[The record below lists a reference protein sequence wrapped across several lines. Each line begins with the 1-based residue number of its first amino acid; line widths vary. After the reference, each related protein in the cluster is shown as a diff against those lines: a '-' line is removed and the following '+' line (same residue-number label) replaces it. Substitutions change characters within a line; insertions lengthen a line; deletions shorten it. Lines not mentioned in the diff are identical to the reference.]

1 MTAMSLKIAAAAA
14 ALLIPALAGAQHRPY
29 QNPEPYPQEL
39 RDAVKFVYDADF
51 AMNFDNREYDVS
63 GFQTSETIFGARLT
77 PAIGLQIGAGHGQT
91 HRIMAAIDV
100 MKDFGDPSAVNGE
113 LFHEL
118 KFWYSFRQSLRKG
131 GSLEMTAGIFP
142 KSMSGEEWSTA
153 FFSEKSRWYDN
164 NMEGALF
171 RWSRPDAA
179 LEFACDWN
187 GKIGAGADTREQFM
201 IMSAGHKDFGIWR
214 IGYNGYGVHFANSE
228 VVKGVVD
235 NILAEP
241 YVRVDLTGATR
252 WFFSKFHVRAGWL
265 QSLQQDR
272 RLDTGFE
279 ASGLAELTV
288 ELRKWGFGLTNSLY
302 AGKDIMP
309 YFAKTDEGGILY
321 GERLYFGDQFFR
333 LNSDGSGDSH
343 FYDRA
348 ELSWMPEICPGVN
361 LGAAVVFHFGG
372 DGLLG
377 NQETFRLS
385 VNLHD
390 LILGLRRR

>member
-1 MTAMSLKIAAAAA
+1 MSLKIAAAAA
-14 ALLIPALAGAQHRPY
+14 ALLIPAFAGAQYRPY
-29 QNPEPYPQEL
+29 QNPEPYPKEL

-77 PAIGLQIGAGHGQT
+77 PAIGLQVGAGRGQT
-91 HRIMAAIDV
+91 HRIMAAMDV

-118 KFWYSFRQSLRKG
+118 KFWYSFSQSLRG
-131 GSLEMTAGIFP
+131 DGTLEMTAGIFP

-164 NMEGALF
+164 NIEGALF
-171 RWSRPDAA
+171 RWSSQDAA

-228 VVKGVVD
+228 EVKGVVD

-252 WFFSKFHVRAGWL
+252 WFFSEFHIRAGWL

-288 ELRKWGFGLTNSLY
+288 ELRKWSLGLTNSLY
-302 AGKDIMP
+302 VGKDIMP
-309 YFAKTDEGGILY
+309 YFAKTDEGGTAY

-333 LNSDGSGDSH
+333 LDSDGSGDSH

-390 LILGLRRR
+390 LIFGLRRR